1 MATRPRVLVID
12 DEASVR
18 AVVCDFLR
26 DLGCDADEADSG
38 ATGVTLV
45 QRQRYDL
52 VITDLKMPG
61 MTGWEVVEAVRAS
74 VPTVPIVMISGFA
87 TEADQTRAQEAGLT
101 FLQKPFQLAEFRDA
115 ITTALARPASAERL
129 APESPPKKPLS
140 KASDEGQQEAEE
152 GRGSG

>member
-26 DLGCDADEADSG
+26 GLGCDADEADSG

-61 MTGWEVVEAVRAS
+61 MTGWEVVESVRAS

-87 TEADQTRAQEAGLT
+87 TDADRTRAQEAGLT
-101 FLQKPFQLAEFRDA
+101 FLQKPFQLAEFRLA
-115 ITTALARPASAERL
+115 ITQALGRSVSAERPAL
-129 APESPPKKPLS
+129 ESPPKRPLS
-140 KASDEGQQEAEE
+140 KATDEGQREAEE